1 MSYDRAGLKF
11 CKVYTDVSKFGE
23 QCTKATRCM
32 TCSGYN
38 RDFIGSWVYVEVLT
52 NTDKARI
59 VVVAILDVS

>member
-11 CKVYTDVSKFGE
+11 CKVHTDVSKFGE
-23 QCTKATRCM
+23 QCTKAPWSM
-32 TCSGYN
+32 ACSGYN
-38 RDFIGSWVYVEVLT
+38 RDFISSWVYVEVLT